1 MGKSWGP
8 KTNVRVNNH
17 DSAFPEAFWDDPN
30 EITQSLEK
38 YEDPVEVVGETEV
51 ESEAK
56 PKNTLSNILLIVGLI
71 LVGIAL
77 IGGGI
82 ALMSAA

>member
-17 DSAFPEAFWDDPN
+17 DSAFPEAFWDNPN
-30 EITQSLEK
+30 EVTQSLEK
-38 YEDPVEVVGETEV
+38 YEEPVEEKTVGET
-51 ESEAK
+51 EAK
-56 PKNTLSNILLIVGLI
+56 PKNTVSNILVSVGLI
-71 LVGIAL
+71 LIGIAL

-82 ALMSAA
+82 SLMGLASL

>member
-8 KTNVRVNNH
+8 KTNVRVNNR
-17 DSAFPEAFWDDPN
+17 DSAFPEEFWDNPN

-38 YEDPVEVVGETEV
+38 YEEPVEPETGDAK
-51 ESEAK
+51 AK
-56 PKNTLSNILLIVGLI
+56 PKNTLSNILVSVGLI
-71 LVGIAL
+71 LIGIAL

-82 ALMSAA
+82 SLMGLASL

>member
-8 KTNVRVNNH
+8 KTNVRVNNR
-17 DSAFPEAFWDDPN
+17 DSAFPEEFWDDPN

-38 YEDPVEVVGETEV
+38 YEDPVEVVGETE
-51 ESEAK
+51 EPEAK

-77 IGGGI
+77 IGAGI
-82 ALMSAA
+82 ALMSPA

>member
-17 DSAFPEAFWDDPN
+17 DSAFPEAFWDNPN
-30 EITQSLEK
+30 EVTQSLEK
-38 YEDPVEVVGETEV
+38 YEEPVEEKTDA
-51 ESEAK
+51 EAK
-56 PKNTLSNILLIVGLI
+56 PKNTVSNILISIGLI
-71 LVGIAL
+71 LIGIAL

-82 ALMSAA
+82 SLMGLASL